1 MVVKDNGTVCLYCF
15 VRAMQCRLLLTS
27 VGLHWDDEE
36 FRKLVFPAEVTGR
49 TRRTSPRSSTKSRPR
64 PARKKNGRSG
74 NRARCGKSPRRAS
87 PKRLK
92 VDEEDSEEGSEE
104 DSKEDSQGKD
114 VMLAQMKSLRRSNT
128 SLQGAVT
135 KGRAER
141 DKLKSKIQKQVEVI
155 ATLKNSIQ
163 KSKRAQTQ
171 VLVFSM
177 LSTHSILY
185 TSYYYYTYF

>member
-1 MVVKDNGTVCLYCF
+1 M
-15 VRAMQCRLLLTS
+15 
-27 VGLHWDDEE
+27 
-36 FRKLVFPAEVTGR
+36 VFPAEVTGR
-49 TRRTSPRSSTKSRPR
+49 TRRTSSRSSTKLRPR
-64 PARKKNGRSG
+64 SARKNNGRSG

-141 DKLKSKIQKQVEVI
+141 DKLKLKIQKQVEVI
-155 ATLKNSIQ
+155 ATLKNGIQ

-177 LSTHSILY
+177 LSIHSILY
-185 TSYYYYTYF
+185 TNYYYYIYF

>member
-1 MVVKDNGTVCLYCF
+1 MWGALLVAVQKYGTVFLYCF

-27 VGLHWDDEE
+27 VGLQWGDEE
-36 FRKLVFPAEVTGR
+36 VRKVVFPAEVTGR
-49 TRRTSPRSSTKSRPR
+49 TRRTSSRSSTKLRPR
-64 PARKKNGRSG
+64 PARKKNVRSG
-74 NRARCGKSPRRAS
+74 NRTRCSRSLRRES

-141 DKLKSKIQKQVEVI
+141 D
-155 ATLKNSIQ
+155 
-163 KSKRAQTQ
+163 
-171 VLVFSM
+171 
-177 LSTHSILY
+177 
-185 TSYYYYTYF
+185 